1 MMIDRIIEMFDI
13 VTNQEHGSI
22 LKVLLIGFVFGA
34 IILYS
39 RLDKFEKMAGF
50 MIFEDTLVP
59 RMAMTTVALSS
70 IGFYFLVESGYAT
83 YAVKPTILGG
93 LIFGGILFGI
103 GLVILGKCPS
113 AFLVS
118 VSEGRLDAL
127 VGVIGGMFGGY
138 VFTVGYP
145 YIQTILGPDLGK
157 IRLPDFFTEHSLL
170 IVLLL
175 SGTLLAIAF
184 LLPTINYEDPAD
196 LNDKSSNKEKGVS

>member
-1 MMIDRIIEMFDI
+1 MIDDIIKMFD
-13 VTNQEHGSI
+13 VVSGQEHGSI
-22 LKVLLIGFVFGA
+22 VKVLLIGFAFGA

-70 IGFYFLVESGYAT
+70 VGFYFLVESGYAT
-83 YAVKPTILGG
+83 YNIKPTMLGG
-93 LIFGGILFGI
+93 LIIGGILFGI

-138 VFTVGYP
+138 VFTIGYP
-145 YIQTILGPDLGK
+145 YIQQILGPDLGQ
-157 IRLPDFFTEHSLL
+157 IRVPDFFTEHSLL
-170 IVLLL
+170 IVFTL
-175 SGTLLAIAF
+175 SGILLTIAF
-184 LLPTINYEDPAD
+184 LLPTIEYEDPAD
-196 LNDKSSNKEKGVS
+196 INEKNK